1 MIPNLNFPTDYMQF
15 DVDSL
20 IEKYNKAIQK
30 VQEQKFPIVQ
40 GNTWQLTK
48 VYNHLSAYF
57 ECVSAFRDLKRA
69 LSASININNQVDIE
83 NIDKKYLVALSAL
96 IKLEEAIS
104 PKNQKVLLSENI
116 VESIEEDQKPR
127 KRPGPPIGWKRTKVE
142 ETT

>member
-30 VQEQKFPIVQ
+30 VQEQKFPIIQ
-40 GNTWQLTK
+40 GNIQQLVK
-48 VYNHLSAYF
+48 AYNYLNAYF

-104 PKNQKVLLSENI
+104 PKNQKVLLSENT
-116 VESIEEDQKPR
+116 VESIEGDQKPR
-127 KRPGPPIGWKRTKVE
+127 KRPGPPVGWKRTKVE

>member
-1 MIPNLNFPTDYMQF
+1 MVPNLNFLTDYMQF

-48 VYNHLSAYF
+48 IYNHLNAYF

-104 PKNQKVLLSENI
+104 PKNQKVLLSENS
-116 VESIEEDQKPR
+116 VKSNEEVQSQKHPGRPVGWR
-127 KRPGPPIGWKRTKVE
+127 KPKEEE
-142 ETT
+142 ETS